1 MAAVAAQSDRGQM
14 SPESVG
20 PSPHDRGATN
30 PPQAEARRSKL
41 LLAEDDDR
49 FADTLALLLRADGR
63 FEIVG
68 RARNGAEAVAQAE
81 TLQPEI
87 VLMDIEMP
95 VMDGVEATR
104 RILARSASARIIVV
118 SGSNYS
124 DRALEARLAGAYD
137 YVRKDRLTDDL
148 AEVISAAAHLINR
161 GDKGWE
167 EHGGGDIA

>member
-14 SPESVG
+14 PPESFE

-104 RILARSASARIIVV
+104 RILARSASARLVQRP
-118 SGSNYS
+118 GP
-124 DRALEARLAGAYD
+124 G
-137 YVRKDRLTDDL
+137 RKGNGR
-148 AEVISAAAHLINR
+148 
-161 GDKGWE
+161 
-167 EHGGGDIA
+167 EHR